1 MSTHQAAGATVPR
14 PCSVFSPRSSGHAV
28 LRHPAFRDLSSR
40 RYGRCHVPLHGSNQA
55 VHRESLEVRVCVT
68 ELLGLHT
75 ELFEVQVA
83 LDAAQDVVADLVV
96 IPQIDDRVALG
107 LDHRVANGAVLDQL
121 LLGSRGSA

>member
-1 MSTHQAAGATVPR
+1 
-14 PCSVFSPRSSGHAV
+14 
-28 LRHPAFRDLSSR
+28 
-40 RYGRCHVPLHGSNQA
+40 
-55 VHRESLEVRVCVT
+55 VT